1 MKAFIFFILFIVL
14 TGIVTSILIALRRG
28 KDELKKVNLST
39 LLSYDKYLG
48 DLFISSIFSGWVVI
62 SLYNH

>member
-1 MKAFIFFILFIVL
+1 MKKFIFFILFIAL
-14 TGIVTSILIALRRG
+14 TMIITSILITLQYG

-48 DLFISSIFSGWVVI
+48 ELFISGFFSSWVVLT
-62 SLYNH
+62 LYYH